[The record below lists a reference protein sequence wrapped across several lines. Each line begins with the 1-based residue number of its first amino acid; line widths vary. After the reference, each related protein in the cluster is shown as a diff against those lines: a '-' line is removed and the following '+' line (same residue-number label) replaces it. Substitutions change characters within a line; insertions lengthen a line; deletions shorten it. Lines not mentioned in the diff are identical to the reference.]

1 MKHKRS
7 FSRPQP
13 FSQNSSL
20 GRRLAMRPRSEQGL
34 SLIELLVAS
43 VITSV
48 VILVA
53 GYGLIA
59 ALNGEK
65 VAQAMSARR
74 SEMNRAFDFMTNE
87 IRMAQS
93 INKTGNFSANGTTAS
108 VADVVTQS
116 GLSLTALGSY
126 GTLALYLEVPTTNPT
141 ATCSA
146 EFDRI
151 VYDIRPSK
159 DGWLPPRTIH
169 RYGRT
174 PRADGTINPCSAP
187 VSSDVLVDAIAER
200 LDTTPVCGAP
210 GVLTGADGFMACVN
224 GAQVDLYLQSAVA
237 GKSARKI
244 QSAASSRLVS
254 ITQSLNTIQL
264 LQNRAST
271 TASTIDFSWVYPG
284 GTATSITYEL
294 NRSINGSSSIIY
306 TGSNTSFTENLATLT
321 SVNSGASLTYWVEAK
336 SGTQSLGRSSDVTVT
351 K

>member
-1 MKHKRS
+1 MRQYLSRFFMRRIRS
-7 FSRPQP
+7 GQHF
-13 FSQNSSL
+13 
-20 GRRLAMRPRSEQGL
+20 RLRHRSEQGL

-48 VILVA
+48 VILIA

-74 SEMNRAFDFMTNE
+74 SELNRAFDFMTNE

-93 INKTGNFSANGTTAS
+93 INRTVSGTSTT
-108 VADVVTQS
+108 VADAVTQS
-116 GLSLTALGSY
+116 GLPLSALGSY

-141 ATCSA
+141 AACPA

-151 VYDIRPSK
+151 VYDIRPSA

-174 PRADGTINPCSAP
+174 PRADGTINPCSTP
-187 VSSDVLVDAIAER
+187 VSSDVLVDAVADR
-200 LDTTPVCGAP
+200 QDTPPVCNTP
-210 GVLTGADGFMACVN
+210 GVLTGTDGFMACVN
-224 GAQVDLYLQSAVA
+224 GAQVDLFLQSAVA

-254 ITQSLNTIQL
+254 ITQALNTIQL
-264 LQNRAST
+264 RRST
-271 TASTIDFSWVYPG
+271 TTTPKINNWDWDTYSGTQPSIVYVL
-284 GTATSITYEL
+284 S
-294 NRSINGSSSIIY
+294 RQINTGSSSIIY
-306 TGSNTSFTENLATLT
+306 TGSNTSFAEDRSSLTL
-321 SVNSGASLTYWVEAK
+321 NSGDKVSYWVEAK
-336 SGTQSLGRSSDVTVT
+336 SGTQVLDKSDPVVVTNP
-351 K
+351 

>member
-1 MKHKRS
+1 MRQYL
-7 FSRPQP
+7 SRLFNTRAPSRQR
-13 FSQNSSL
+13 FVL
-20 GRRLAMRPRSEQGL
+20 RRRSERGL

-43 VITSV
+43 AITSV

-74 SEMNRAFDFMTNE
+74 SELNRAFDFMTNE

-93 INKTGNFSANGTTAS
+93 INRTASYPPSGTSAS
-108 VADVVTQS
+108 VADVVAQS
-116 GLSLTALGSY
+116 GLSLSALGSY

-141 ATCSA
+141 ATCPA

-151 VYDIRPSK
+151 VYDIRPSA

-174 PRADGTINPCSAP
+174 PRADGTINPCSTP
-187 VSSDVLVDAIAER
+187 ISSDVLVDAVAEK
-200 LDTTPVCGAP
+200 LDNAPVCSAP

-224 GAQVDLYLQSAVA
+224 GAQVDLFLQSAVA
-237 GKSARKI
+237 GKSSRKI

-254 ITQSLNTIQL
+254 ITQSLNSIQL
-264 LQNRAST
+264 LQNRASA

-284 GTATSITYEL
+284 TATSITYEL
-294 NRSINGSSSIIY
+294 SRTINGVSSVIY
-306 TGSNTSFTENLATLT
+306 TGSNTSYTENLATLT
-321 SVNSGASLTYWVEAK
+321 SVNSGTSMTYWVEVK
-336 SGTQSLGRSSDVTVT
+336 SGSQSLGRSNEVTVT

>member
-1 MKHKRS
+1 MRQYLPRLFPQRS
-7 FSRPQP
+7 QLRRRYNLRRRP
-13 FSQNSSL
+13 
-20 GRRLAMRPRSEQGL
+20 EQGL

-48 VILVA
+48 VILIA

-74 SEMNRAFDFMTNE
+74 SELNRAFDFMTNE

-93 INKTGNFSANGTTAS
+93 INSTANGTSTS
-108 VADVVTQS
+108 VADAVTQS
-116 GLSLTALGSY
+116 GLPLSALGSY
-126 GTLALYLEVPTTNPT
+126 GTLALYLEIPTTNPT
-141 ATCSA
+141 DTCPA

-174 PRADGTINPCSAP
+174 PRADGTINPCSTP
-187 VSSDVLVDAIAER
+187 VSSDVLVDAIAAQ
-200 LDTTPVCGAP
+200 LDTAPVCNAP
-210 GVLTGADGFMACVN
+210 GSLTGANGFMACVN
-224 GAQVDLYLQSAVA
+224 GAQVDLFLQSAVA
-237 GKSARKI
+237 GTSSRSI

-254 ITQSLNTIQL
+254 ITQALNSIQL
-264 LQNRAST
+264 IQSRAST
-271 TASTIDFSWVYPG
+271 TASAIDFSWTYPG
-284 GTATSITYEL
+284 SATSITYEL
-294 NRSINGSSSIIY
+294 KREYQGTSSVIHSGSD
-306 TGSNTSFTENLATLT
+306 TSFTEDLA
-321 SVNSGASLTYWVEAK
+321 SVTTISTGGSVTYWVEAK
-336 SGTQSLGRSSDVTVT
+336 SGTQSLGTSNRVSVT

>member
-1 MKHKRS
+1 MRQYLSRLFTKRTRS
-7 FSRPQP
+7 GRKFSLRH
-13 FSQNSSL
+13 
-20 GRRLAMRPRSEQGL
+20 RSEQGL

-48 VILVA
+48 VILIA

-93 INKTGNFSANGTTAS
+93 INRTVGGTSTT
-108 VADVVTQS
+108 VADAVTQS
-116 GLSLTALGSY
+116 GLPLSALGSY

-141 ATCSA
+141 ATCPA

-151 VYDIRPSK
+151 VYDIRPSSG
-159 DGWLPPRTIH
+159 GWLPPRTIH

-174 PRADGTINPCSAP
+174 PRADGTINPCSTP
-187 VSSDVLVDAIAER
+187 VSSDVLVDAIADKQ
-200 LDTTPVCGAP
+200 DTPPVCDTP
-210 GVLTGADGFMACVN
+210 GLLTGADGFMACVN
-224 GAQVDLYLQSAVA
+224 GAQVDLFLQSAVA

-254 ITQSLNTIQL
+254 IIQSLNIQL
-264 LQNRAST
+264 RRS
-271 TASTIDFSWVYPG
+271 
-284 GTATSITYEL
+284 TATTPKVNNWDWDTYSGTQPSIVYEL
-294 NRSINGSSSIIY
+294 SRRINGGSPSRIY
-306 TGSNTSFTENLATLT
+306 TGSNTSFSEDWSSLTL
-321 SVNSGASLTYWVEAK
+321 NSGDKISYQVEVK
-336 SGTQSLGRSSDVTVT
+336 SGTQSLDESAPVTVT
-351 K
+351 NP